1 MADDP
6 RASLQ
11 RSKRWKNSTASAAC
25 RPTCSSRSTAP
36 RPPPAT
42 PAPTSS
48 ISAWAIRICRRPPHV
63 IEKLKETLGKPRTDR
78 YSASKG
84 IPGLRRAQAAY
95 YARRFGVKLNPDTQI
110 VATLGSKE
118 GFANVAQAITA
129 PGDVVL
135 VPDPSYPI
143 HAFGF
148 LMAGGVIRS
157 VPSEPTPD
165 FFATLERAIMH
176 SIPKPIAVVVC
187 YPSNPTAYVADLDFY
202 KELVPFAKKHGIFI
216 LSDLAYAEVY
226 FDDNPPPSVLQV
238 PGAMD
243 VAVEFTSM
251 SKTYSMPGWRIGFAV
266 GNERIIAALARVKSY
281 LDYGAFTPIQ
291 VAATAALNG
300 PDDCIREMRETYQ
313 RRRDVLVESFGRAG
327 WHDPG
332 AARLDVR
339 LVADPGAVQHARQ
352 RRILQAPGRE
362 GRGRGVARHRLRRA
376 RRGLSCASRWSRTSS
391 ASGRPPATSAASLKP
406 APEKLHNVVPLAT
419 RR

>member
-1 MADDP
+1 M
-6 RASLQ
+6 
-11 RSKRWKNSTASAAC
+11 
-25 RPTCSSRSTAP
+25 
-36 RPPPAT
+36 

-48 ISAWAIRICRRPPHV
+48 ISAWAIRILPTPAHV
-63 IEKLKETLGKPRTDR
+63 IEKLKDTIGKPRTDR

-84 IPGLRRAQAAY
+84 IAGLRRAQAAY
-95 YARRFGVKLNPDTQI
+95 YARRFGVKLNPESQV

-129 PGDVVL
+129 PGDVIL

-165 FFATLERAIMH
+165 FFSTLERAIRH
-176 SIPKPIAVVVC
+176 SIPKPLAVVVC

-202 KELVPFAKKHGIFI
+202 RELVPFAKKHGIFV

-226 FDDNPPPSVLQV
+226 FDGHPPPSVLQV

-243 VAVEFTSM
+243 IAVEFTSM

-281 LDYGAFTPIQ
+281 LDYGAFTPVQ

-300 PDDCIREMRETYQ
+300 PDDCIQEMRAIYK

-327 WHDPG
+327 WDIPPPRASMFAWAPIPEPFATLGSVEFSTLLVEKAELAVSPG
-332 AARLDVR
+332 TGFGERGEGYVRIALVENEQRIRQAARN
-339 LVADPGAVQHARQ
+339 
-352 RRILQAPGRE
+352 
-362 GRGRGVARHRLRRA
+362 LRRFLET
-376 RRGLSCASRWSRTSS
+376 G
-391 ASGRPPATSAASLKP
+391 
-406 APEKLHNVVPLAT
+406 PEKLHNVVPLAQ